1 MIKIGHINGDVKFVT
16 QGAYDSFF
24 KPLGY
29 KPIVEEQVKEEK
41 KELTGEKEKVEKPVE
56 EKKVEKPIE
65 EPKSFGNKEIKDKR
79 K

>member
-1 MIKIGHINGDVKFVT
+1 MIKISHINGDVKVVT
-16 QGAYDSFF
+16 QGAFESIF

-29 KPIVEEQVKEEK
+29 KPFVEEQVKEEK
-41 KELTGEKEKVEKPVE
+41 KELTGE

-65 EPKSFGNKEIKDKR
+65 KSVNTSKTFGGVKENKNKR